1 MEEISLF
8 QITVKK
14 SLQSL
19 NETERETN
27 RRRKKTR
34 PEIIII
40 ECFFLNKNEINI
52 EICHICSISGVNQMM
67 FS

>member
-1 MEEISLF
+1 MSSNFMISVFHFCLIPGANNLSLMIKNRGSSGGNFLF

-34 PEIIII
+34 P
-40 ECFFLNKNEINI
+40 
-52 EICHICSISGVNQMM
+52 
-67 FS
+67 